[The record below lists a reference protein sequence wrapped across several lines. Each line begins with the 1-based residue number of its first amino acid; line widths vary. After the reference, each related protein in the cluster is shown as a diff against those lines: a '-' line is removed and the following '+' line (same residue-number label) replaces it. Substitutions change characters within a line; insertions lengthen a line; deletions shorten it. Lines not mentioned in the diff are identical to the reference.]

1 MQVFYGSSV
10 FPLRGMIGR
19 HSAEQ
24 GSPGHERDRIE
35 RAWRL
40 LEEVRATYRRHPSQ
54 VTRRRLADAVDQF
67 HEAYGMD
74 VACRRP
80 VAAPASG
87 VRALFDLSANA
98 NRR

>member
-35 RAWRL
+35 RAWLL
-40 LEEVRATYRRHPSQ
+40 LEEVRTTYRSHPSKA
-54 VTRRRLADAVDQF
+54 TRRRLADAIDRF

-80 VAAPASG
+80 FAEPANG
-87 VRALFDLSANA
+87 VHALFDFSANA